1 MRDASL
7 AGDLL
12 HSKGSV
18 RRLAG
23 AVSATIARVPAAHPA
38 ARLLAGCAVN
48 AALWIGLLLI
58 FLPLALTAYLSIF
71 ADRLIVFPPSG
82 YTLGWYRQVLPTFG
96 GSILTSLEVALL
108 GVGVAVLFGVPAGVA
123 LARGTFPGRGFLGVL
138 LLAPLT
144 VSSISLGLA
153 IYLLAIA
160 AEVLSG
166 LALAGSFSVLMLAH
180 ALVTLP
186 WVIRLS
192 AASLVNQDR
201 APEEAAASLGA
212 RPILVFWRVT
222 LPAMRQGIMA
232 AVLFALVI
240 SFGELEMTIFLVSP
254 GVTTLPVAVLQY
266 LEYHIDPLVSALAVL
281 QMLLVGLLLLL
292 LDRRVRLGAIV
303 Q

>member
-1 MRDASL
+1 MT
-7 AGDLL
+7 
-12 HSKGSV
+12 
-18 RRLAG
+18 G
-23 AVSATIARVPAAHPA
+23 AAVGAA
-38 ARLLAGCAVN
+38 V
-48 AALWIGLLLI
+48 WIGLLLI
-58 FLPLALTAYLSIF
+58 FLPLALTTYLSF
-71 ADRLIVFPPSG
+71 FTDRLIVFPPSG
-82 YTLGWYRQVLPTFG
+82 YTLAWYRQVLPTFG
-96 GSILTSLEVALL
+96 SSILTSAEVALL
-108 GVGVAVLFGVPAGVA
+108 GVGLAVLFGVPAGIV
-123 LARGTFPGRGFLGVL
+123 LARGSFPGRRFLGVL

-144 VSSISLGLA
+144 VPGISLGLA
-153 IYLLAIA
+153 IYLLAVM

-166 LALAGSFSVLMLAH
+166 LALAGSFSVLVLAH

-212 RPILVFWRVT
+212 RPLRVFWRVT

-281 QMLLVGLLLLL
+281 QMVLVGLLLVL

>member
-1 MRDASL
+1 
-7 AGDLL
+7 
-12 HSKGSV
+12 
-18 RRLAG
+18 
-23 AVSATIARVPAAHPA
+23 VSRW
-38 ARLLAGCAVN
+38 R
-48 AALWIGLLLI
+48 AAL
-58 FLPLALTAYLSIF
+58 S
-71 ADRLIVFPPSG
+71 
-82 YTLGWYRQVLPTFG
+82 
-96 GSILTSLEVALL
+96 
-108 GVGVAVLFGVPAGVA
+108 PAE
-123 LARGTFPGRGFLGVL
+123 GFW
-138 LLAPLT
+138 A
-144 VSSISLGLA
+144 SCSLGLA

>member
-1 MRDASL
+1 MSAS
-7 AGDLL
+7 
-12 HSKGSV
+12 
-18 RRLAG
+18 
-23 AVSATIARVPAAHPA
+23 IARMPAAHPFRRVLASAVVGA
-38 ARLLAGCAVN
+38 AI
-48 AALWIGLLLI
+48 WIGLLLI
-58 FLPLALTAYLSIF
+58 FLPLVLTAYLSFF

-82 YTLGWYRQVLPTFG
+82 YTLAWYRHVLPTFG
-96 GSILTSLEVALL
+96 GPILTSLEVALL
-108 GVGVAVLFGVPAGVA
+108 GVGLSVLLGVPAGIG
-123 LARGTFPGRGFLGVL
+123 LARGSFPGRQALSVL

-144 VSSISLGLA
+144 VPGISLGLA
-153 IYLLAIA
+153 IYLFAIL

-166 LALAGSFSVLMLAH
+166 LALAGSFSVLVLAH
-180 ALVTLP
+180 TLVTLP

-192 AASLVNQDR
+192 AASLVNQDP

-212 RPILVFWRVT
+212 RPLMVFWRVT

-254 GVTTLPVAVLQY
+254 DVTTLPVAVLEY
-266 LEYHIDPLVSALAVL
+266 LEYHIDPLISALAVL
-281 QMLLVGLLLLL
+281 QMVLVGLLLVL

>member
-1 MRDASL
+1 VSPNHVSVVFARAPVADPVVRAILAS
-7 AGDLL
+7 
-12 HSKGSV
+12 
-18 RRLAG
+18 
-23 AVSATIARVPAAHPA
+23 AVSA
-38 ARLLAGCAVN
+38 AV
-48 AALWIGLLLI
+48 WVGLLLI
-58 FLPLALTAYLSIF
+58 FLPLVLTAYLSVF
-71 ADRLIVFPPSG
+71 ADRLITFPPSG
-82 YTLGWYRQVLPTFG
+82 YTLSWYRQVLPNFG
-96 GSILTSLEVALL
+96 GSILTSVEIALL
-108 GVGVAVLFGVPAGVA
+108 SVGLAVLLGVPAGIAV
-123 LARGTFPGRGFLGVL
+123 ARGSFPGRRLLAVL

-144 VSSISLGLA
+144 VPGISLGLA
-153 IYLLAIA
+153 IYLFAIL
-160 AEVLSG
+160 AEVVSG
-166 LALAGSFSVLMLAH
+166 LALAGSFSVLVLAH
-180 ALVTLP
+180 ALVTIP

-212 RPILVFWRVT
+212 RPFLVFWRVT

-281 QMLLVGLLLLL
+281 QMVLVGLLLVL
-292 LDRRVRLGAIV
+292 LDRRVRLGAII